1 MKDNKF
7 SILLKQLVAFGFV
20 GMTITAL
27 SLIIYWGC
35 IYVGIHYQ
43 IANAIGFIITVAL
56 AYVLNQK
63 FTFKDHTET
72 KWSFKVLLKTYI
84 SYSLTGLFM
93 AAALLWTWT
102 QVFHINEN
110 VAPLLN
116 LIFTVP
122 LNFFLNKFWGYKGKN
137 NGKG

>member
-20 GMTITAL
+20 GMTITVL

-122 LNFFLNKFWGYKGKN
+122 LNFFLNKFWVYKGKN